1 MVVSVG
7 FSWEECTESE
17 TEFAGNPNVWNNFKR
32 LLLVIFFILMC
43 CGGCIALWKSCSKCT
58 ECYLSLSDSLGQ
70 EL

>member
-32 LLLVIFFILMC
+32 LLLVIFFNLNV
-43 CGGCIALWKSCSKCT
+43 LWWFHCFVEK
-58 ECYLSLSDSLGQ
+58 L
-70 EL
+70 